1 MQKQISVAQGI
12 RDKAV
17 KQLRSP
23 TRKYFLPEGAS
34 VLFEAAELQMPK
46 CLNLA
51 TAVGAVAFILV
62 GCAEQ
67 SIVQK
72 PLAAVEAANSHLGRM
87 SNVRTTAYTR
97 VEKGGHKNALGT
109 YLSGRHVMSAA
120 SDWSR
125 FPLGTRF
132 RICSTREEFIIDDYG
147 TALVGTN
154 TIDLYKP
161 TKLEMKRWG
170 VRNVDI
176 DVLQWGSEEKS
187 LQVLGPRAKH
197 PQVQSMLVALQK
209 KTPSTPVPVITS
221 TTKASIKSGKKV
233 ASSSNQS
240 SAKRST
246 SKQSSSKSSASR
258 TLD

>member
-1 MQKQISVAQGI
+1 MVSEP
-12 RDKAV
+12 AV
-17 KQLRSP
+17 
-23 TRKYFLPEGAS
+23 
-34 VLFEAAELQMPK
+34 LQMSK
-46 CLNLA
+46 SLSL
-51 TAVGAVAFILV
+51 TIVLAVGCILV

-67 SIVQK
+67 SVVQK

-87 SNVRTTAYTR
+87 SNVRTTAYTHK
-97 VEKGGHKNALGT
+97 EKGGRRNALGT
-109 YLSGRHVMSAA
+109 YLSGHHVMSAA

-132 RICSTREEFIIDDYG
+132 RIVSTREEFIIDDYG

-170 VRNVDI
+170 ARNVDI
-176 DVLQWGSEEKS
+176 DILQWGSEEKS

-197 PQVQSMLVALQK
+197 STAQRMITALQK
-209 KTPSTPVPVITS
+209 KTPSSNNGVAASSRQVS
-221 TTKASIKSGKKV
+221 AKASS
-233 ASSSNQS
+233 
-240 SAKRST
+240 
-246 SKQSSSKSSASR
+246 SR

>member
-1 MQKQISVAQGI
+1 MLS
-12 RDKAV
+12 AV
-17 KQLRSP
+17 S
-23 TRKYFLPEGAS
+23 
-34 VLFEAAELQMPK
+34 QMSK
-46 CLNLA
+46 SLNLTIGLA
-51 TAVGAVAFILV
+51 ASCFLV

-97 VEKGGHKNALGT
+97 KEKGGVRNALGK
-109 YLSGRHVMSAA
+109 YLSGHHVMSAA
-120 SDWSR
+120 ADWSV

-147 TALVGTN
+147 TALVGTS

-170 VRNVDI
+170 ARNVDI
-176 DVLQWGSEEKS
+176 DILQWGSEEES
-187 LQVLGPRAKH
+187 LKILGPRAKH
-197 PQVQSMLVALQK
+197 PTPSRMITALQK
-209 KTPSTPVPVITS
+209 KATPTS
-221 TTKASIKSGKKV
+221 KV
-233 ASSSNQS
+233 ATTSN
-240 SAKRST
+240 ST
-246 SKQSSSKSSASR
+246 SKQTASRSSASR

>member
-1 MQKQISVAQGI
+1 MVS
-12 RDKAV
+12 
-17 KQLRSP
+17 
-23 TRKYFLPEGAS
+23 
-34 VLFEAAELQMPK
+34 EAAVLQMSK
-46 CLNLA
+46 SLNL
-51 TAVGAVAFILV
+51 TIVLAVGCILV

-67 SIVQK
+67 SVVQK

-97 VEKGGHKNALGT
+97 IEKGGHRNALGK

-132 RICSTREEFIIDDYG
+132 RIVDTKEEFIIDDYG
-147 TALVGTN
+147 TALIGTS

-176 DVLQWGSEEKS
+176 DILQWGSEEQS
-187 LQVLGPRAKH
+187 LKVLGPRAKH
-197 PQVQSMLVALQK
+197 QTPRRMIAALQK
-209 KTPSTPVPVITS
+209 KNVVR
-221 TTKASIKSGKKV
+221 ASKV
-233 ASSSNQS
+233 AS
-240 SAKRST
+240 A
-246 SKQSSSKSSASR
+246 SKQAVAWTSSSR

>member
-1 MQKQISVAQGI
+1 MLSQA
-12 RDKAV
+12 AV
-17 KQLRSP
+17 
-23 TRKYFLPEGAS
+23 
-34 VLFEAAELQMPK
+34 LQVSK
-46 CLNLA
+46 SLNL
-51 TAVGAVAFILV
+51 TIVLGVGCILV

-67 SIVQK
+67 AVVQK

-87 SNVRTTAYTR
+87 PNVRTTAYTR
-97 VEKGGHKNALGT
+97 IEKGGHRNALGK

-132 RICSTREEFIIDDYG
+132 RIVNTKEEFIIDDYG
-147 TALVGTN
+147 TALVGTS

-176 DVLQWGSEEKS
+176 DILQWGSEEQS
-187 LQVLGPRAKH
+187 LKVLGPRAKH
-197 PQVQSMLVALQK
+197 KTPRRMIAALQK
-209 KTPSTPVPVITS
+209 KSVVP
-221 TTKASIKSGKKV
+221 ASKV
-233 ASSSNQS
+233 ASASKEASARPSS
-240 SAKRST
+240 
-246 SKQSSSKSSASR
+246 SR

>member
-1 MQKQISVAQGI
+1 MSKS
-12 RDKAV
+12 
-17 KQLRSP
+17 
-23 TRKYFLPEGAS
+23 
-34 VLFEAAELQMPK
+34 
-46 CLNLA
+46 LNLTIA
-51 TAVGAVAFILV
+51 LAASCFLV

-97 VEKGGHKNALGT
+97 KEKGGVRNALGK
-109 YLSGRHVMSAA
+109 YLSGHHVMSAA
-120 SDWSR
+120 ADWSV

-147 TALVGTN
+147 TALVGTS

-170 VRNVDI
+170 ARNVDI
-176 DVLQWGSEEKS
+176 DILQWGSEEES
-187 LQVLGPRAKH
+187 LKILGPRAKH
-197 PQVQSMLVALQK
+197 PTPSKMITALQK
-209 KTPSTPVPVITS
+209 KATPTS
-221 TTKASIKSGKKV
+221 RVATT
-233 ASSSNQS
+233 SN
-240 SAKRST
+240 ST
-246 SKQSSSKSSASR
+246 SKQTASRSSASR

>member
-1 MQKQISVAQGI
+1 MQS
-12 RDKAV
+12 RY
-17 KQLRSP
+17 RH
-23 TRKYFLPEGAS
+23 FLWANNYLPGGS
-34 VLFEAAELQMPK
+34 SMVWEAAMFEMSK
-46 CLNLA
+46 SLNL
-51 TAVGAVAFILV
+51 TIVLAVGCILV

-67 SIVQK
+67 SVIQK
-72 PLAAVEAANSHLGRM
+72 PLASVESANSHLGRM
-87 SNVRTTAYTR
+87 SSVRTTAYTR

-109 YLSGRHVMSAA
+109 YLSGHHVMSAA

-132 RICSTREEFIIDDYG
+132 RIVSTREEDIIDDYG
-147 TALVGTN
+147 TALVGSS

-197 PQVQSMLVALQK
+197 AQVQKMIVVLQK
-209 KTPSTPVPVITS
+209 NNPVTS
-221 TTKASIKSGKKV
+221 RVASIST
-233 ASSSNQS
+233 QS
-240 SAKRST
+240 SAKAANSR
-246 SKQSSSKSSASR
+246 QASAQPSPR
-258 TLD
+258 PLD